1 VKEREKIMWLMIKRF
16 YKENKNFRE
25 VINLI
30 GYIIG
35 TFIALSIVTFLFWL
49 VIILPSTIWGLLFS
63 LILFFAI
70 FTGIMIST
78 LDKS

>member
-1 VKEREKIMWLMIKRF
+1 MIKRF